1 MTKKITNEPASDAIN
16 ITKIPEPMSH
26 EDLFKL
32 ELPKD
37 DVRLTSSD
45 SLAITEIDNRLTAD
59 ARSKFFKL
67 RKIAEGIEGL
77 QEKWHFWNNAKRE
90 YKNSIDLSMSY
101 QSASGVCSMSD
112 PGKGKWLD
120 ALIDNELA
128 YYREQMRVD
137 NESNAGSEQPV
148 NIKDT
153 MKVVYLYQT
162 GVLKFLEQRMGATY
176 PDGLDK
182 IVARII
188 GSSVAS
194 AKTALRKLP
203 GQNKEDEMKKENHD
217 AAIGL
222 IRDLKFTMKPFTEIK
237 FDDDELPAKKLRS

>member
-1 MTKKITNEPASDAIN
+1 MTKEKTNEPASDVIN

-137 NESNAGSEQPV
+137 KESNAGSEQPV
-148 NIKDT
+148 NLEDT
-153 MKVVYLYQT
+153 MKVIYLYQT
-162 GVLKFLEQRMGATY
+162 GVLRFLATRMGTWSNSKL
-176 PDGLDK
+176 GR
-182 IVARII
+182 IVAMII
-188 GSSVAS
+188 GATDSSAIS
-194 AKTALRKLP
+194 ALRRLP
-203 GQNKEDEMKKENHD
+203 TKTGDLKEQMIQENHD
-217 AAIGL
+217 MVVRHIHH
-222 IRDLKFTMKPFTEIK
+222 LKVNVKPMSEIK
-237 FDDDELPAKKLRS
+237 FHDDGLE